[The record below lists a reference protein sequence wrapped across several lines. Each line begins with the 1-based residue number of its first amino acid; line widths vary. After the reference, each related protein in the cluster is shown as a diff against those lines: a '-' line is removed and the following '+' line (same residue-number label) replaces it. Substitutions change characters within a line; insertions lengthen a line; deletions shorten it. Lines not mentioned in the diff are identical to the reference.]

1 MLRLQYFHILVY
13 KIIITKLKQY
23 FCKAIKASVINYNI
37 RERIFMHL
45 KVLKYFILYA
55 VKL

>member
-45 KVLKYFILYA
+45 KVIKYFILYA